1 MLNPAQLVPGEVDYG
16 RRKTEEVPCLVL
28 YTDCTVWYLSMFF
41 PGSSRASILLLLPL
55 HSTTV
60 GSSLC
65 LLAHTP
71 LVSRPRPLTLSLGC
85 IFQRVL
91 LSLTSQ
97 WQSPH
102 ITHHTSHLTHHQL
115 STCTCTSTFSPSP
128 SLHSHPS
135 PLSLFLEKSSASSIV
150 SLLSPRLPRL
160 HNSIALSSPPAATKK
175 IIPKIPKCNKPLDWG
190 LSALV
195 A

>member
-102 ITHHTSHLTHHQL
+102 ITHHTSHIISFPLAL
-115 STCTCTSTFSPSP
+115 ALPP
-128 SLHSHPS
+128 SLLPPPFTHILLLFPS
-135 PLSLFLEKSSASSIV
+135 FWKNPQPRPSFRC
-150 SLLSPRLPRL
+150 SLLVCLDF
-160 HNSIALSSPPAATKK
+160 
-175 IIPKIPKCNKPLDWG
+175 IIPS
-190 LSALV
+190 LSHHLPPRQRK
-195 A
+195 